1 MGDSRRWLYIGTSG
15 YSYKEWKDVFY
26 PKSIKLDEMLQY
38 YCTKFDTVEINS
50 SFYKIPS
57 AKTVEDWNKTTP
69 QQFKFCAKIP
79 NLVTHKCMLDPE
91 ELKPH
96 FELYLQNMMP
106 LITSN
111 KLTAILLQ
119 LPPKF
124 SYEEHLPRLESF
136 LAYWNEKKDVLR
148 ESRMNS
154 KSEEP
159 ELVVEFRNTDWM
171 REESFN
177 LLRKYDAS
185 YCTVVEPLLPP
196 TIELTSKLYYM
207 RFHGFGQKIWF
218 DYLFSNAQLDEW
230 KPKIQDLK
238 GKVEKVI
245 MYFNNHFSGNAVKN
259 ADYMKKIL
267 EYGTPIKPGGLNRFL

>member
-69 QQFKFCAKIP
+69 QQFKFVQRFLTLNSQMHVRSRRTQATFRIISSK
-79 NLVTHKCMLDPE
+79 HDA
-91 ELKPH
+91 
-96 FELYLQNMMP
+96 